1 MNDLL
6 VAGAG
11 PAGLA
16 TAIHAARAGLDVTV
30 VERRSGPI
38 DKACGEGLMPHT
50 LRHLDG
56 LGITPHGKP
65 FRGITYLDRT
75 RRVEARFPG
84 PAGRGVRRTVLSE
97 ALHDAAA
104 TAGVRIVKGD
114 IGDIEQ
120 DANSVRCAGLEARY
134 LAAADGLHSPIRRQL
149 GLDRPV
155 KGDRRWG
162 IRRHFQTAPWSDTV
176 EVYWAAHTEAYVTP
190 VSDDCVGV
198 AILTSRQGKFDDHL
212 REFPWLAEQLAGAEG
227 GSARAAGPLR
237 QRAASQHRGRVM
249 LVGDA
254 AGYVDALTG
263 EGLGI
268 ALGGAEL
275 VVGAILADDP
285 ADYTRQWRRMSRRY
299 RLLTAALLTASQ
311 SPARTMIVPAA
322 ATLPK
327 VFNQAVKLLAQ

>member
-30 VERRSGPI
+30 VERRTGPI

-65 FRGITYLDRT
+65 FRGITYLDST

-104 TAGVRIVKGD
+104 AAGVKIVQGD
-114 IGDIEQ
+114 IGAIEQ
-120 DANSVRCAGLEARY
+120 DANGVRCSGFQARY

-155 KGDRRWG
+155 KGGRRWG
-162 IRRHFQTAPWSDTV
+162 IRRHFETAPWSDTV

-198 AILTSRQGKFDDHL
+198 AVLTSRQGKFDDHL
-212 REFPWLAEQLAGAEG
+212 REFPALAERLAGVRG
-227 GSARAAGPLR
+227 GQARAAGPLR
-237 QRAASQHRGRVM
+237 QRAARQHSGRVM

-275 VVGAILADDP
+275 VVNAVVTDDP

-299 RLLTAALLTASQ
+299 RLLTAGLLAASN
-311 SPARTMIVPAA
+311 SPARSMIVPAA